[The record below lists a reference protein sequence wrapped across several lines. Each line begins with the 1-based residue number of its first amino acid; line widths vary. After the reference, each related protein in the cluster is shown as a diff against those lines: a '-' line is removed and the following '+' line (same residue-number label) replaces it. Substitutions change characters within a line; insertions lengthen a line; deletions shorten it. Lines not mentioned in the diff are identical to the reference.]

1 MAKSKW
7 YQWLLNPARSFLRL
21 FDSKVNGGAGT
32 STFAKITGQELTGAE
47 REANEF
53 ASNEAQKTRDWEQQM
68 SDTSYQ
74 RAVADMQAAGLNPA
88 LLYGSGANG
97 AVTPSGPSASS
108 VSPSSGSSLS
118 DILQL
123 LSFSKEM
130 KNLDAQTAEHSAN
143 AYKATEEGIDV
154 GRNADVR
161 QQRLDIDS
169 QRLDLEKQ
177 AREDAHNMTNKQIE
191 FIDSQRN
198 EIAERIKT
206 YAYENNLRISQA
218 ALAQEQALLARASAY
233 QIYEMVPYQQALMS
247 SQTSEASAQS
257 ALLLLEKGYKQ
268 HLFTDEYVDALIDKA
283 ISEANTAE
291 ARAGLEDMKRKIRT
305 GNWSEDMNWFE
316 KWNANSIAVIAN
328 AFDVFGGSFL
338 VGLGKGVPAVSKGSS
353 YVVGGSA
360 VPFE

>member
-47 REANEF
+47 KEANAF
-53 ASNEAQKTRDWEQQM
+53 TANEAQKQRDWQQQM
-68 SDTSYQ
+68 ADTSYQ
-74 RAVADMQAAGLNPA
+74 RAVADMQQAGLNPA

-97 AVTPSGPSASS
+97 AVTPAGASASS
-108 VSPSSGSSLS
+108 VSPSSGTSLS

-123 LSFSKEM
+123 LSFKKDLEV
-130 KNLDAQTAEHSAN
+130 KDADKAEKSAG
-143 AYKATEEGIDV
+143 AFKSLEEGKDIAK
-154 GRNADVR
+154 NADVR
-161 QQRLDIDS
+161 AQKLTIEQERLE
-169 QRLDLEKQ
+169 LEKQ
-177 AREDAHNMTNKQIE
+177 ARVDAHNMTDKQIE
-191 FIDSQRN
+191 FIDSQRS

-206 YAYENNLRISQA
+206 YAYENELRISQSQ
-218 ALAQEQALLARASAY
+218 LAYQQSLLAHASAY
-233 QIYEMVPYQQALMS
+233 QIYQMIPYQQALMS

-268 HLFTDEYVDALIDKA
+268 RLFTDDYVDALIDKA
-283 ISEANTAE
+283 IAEADSSEAQ
-291 ARAGLEDMKRKIRT
+291 AGLAEMKRKIRT
-305 GNWSEDMNWFE
+305 GDWHDNMNWFE

-338 VGLGKGVPAVSKGSS
+338 VGLGKGAPSVSKGSS